1 MPPEPPPSRW
11 GRAYSQS
18 RTGSP
23 VQAEGENGALPP
35 RRVVGLETARARLP
49 ARLSLSR
56 NDRGRRPSR
65 GSPEHW
71 PTPVDV
77 ARDRLG
83 SRRQRAGEEPSCTQ
97 SSYGCQ

>member
-1 MPPEPPPSRW
+1 MPPAPPPSRW

-56 NDRGRRPSR
+56 NDRGRRASR

-71 PTPVDV
+71 STPADV
-77 ARDRLG
+77 APRPSRLAPTTSG
-83 SRRQRAGEEPSCTQ
+83 RGAVMHAVVVRV
-97 SSYGCQ
+97 